1 MIQDIAPKKYV
12 NHYEEQSPA
21 AEDWMLVYRDGKV
34 LCRFDNEK
42 IYFPKVKEITQEE
55 QDVTYLFT
63 ISDERFFLLKNG
75 LDGELEGYSWEK
87 PEMPDLNIVDLRELR
102 ACSFLTGIVP
112 ISSVAAAV
120 NRWFRIIKK
129 EWFTANAAVIWCIR
143 RSARE
148 LL

>member
-42 IYFPKVKEITQEE
+42 MYFPKVKEITQEE

-75 LDGELEGYSWEK
+75 IGRLWLGETGDFQKCQTSISWICG
-87 PEMPDLNIVDLRELR
+87 NY
-102 ACSFLTGIVP
+102 GH
-112 ISSVAAAV
+112 AA
-120 NRWFRIIKK
+120 F
-129 EWFTANAAVIWCIR
+129 
-143 RSARE
+143 
-148 LL
+148 

>member
-42 IYFPKVKEITQEE
+42 IYFPKVKEITQED

-75 LDGELEGYSWEK
+75 LDGELEGY
-87 PEMPDLNIVDLRELR
+87 V
-102 ACSFLTGIVP
+102 T
-112 ISSVAAAV
+112 ISPYST
-120 NRWFRIIKK
+120 RGGTFSPS
-129 EWFTANAAVIWCIR
+129 R
-143 RSARE
+143 RSARASWCRTASWDGAE
-148 LL
+148 AAPLPMPWTPSPAMRPAFSATVA